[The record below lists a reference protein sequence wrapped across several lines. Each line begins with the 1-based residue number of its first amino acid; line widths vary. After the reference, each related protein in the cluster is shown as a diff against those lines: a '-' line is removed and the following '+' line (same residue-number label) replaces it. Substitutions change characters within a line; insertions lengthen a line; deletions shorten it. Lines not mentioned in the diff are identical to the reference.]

1 MLNNSKVKVGGILK
15 AKKTMITKTNKMM
28 AFAQLEDLFGTIELV
43 IFPNVFSKY
52 RELIEDENVV
62 FVEGHFQES
71 EIEEPK
77 ILVDKVSKIKMPTN
91 KKLYISVNSMRDKN
105 LREIRNILK
114 DYSGNT
120 PVIFY
125 EEESKKAFGTENNLW
140 IDEKLFEE
148 LRDELILFTENDK
161 EKIILK

>member
-1 MLNNSKVKVGGILK
+1 
-15 AKKTMITKTNKMM
+15 
-28 AFAQLEDLFGTIELV
+28 
-43 IFPNVFSKY
+43 
-52 RELIEDENVV
+52 
-62 FVEGHFQES
+62 
-71 EIEEPK
+71 
-77 ILVDKVSKIKMPTN
+77 
-91 KKLYISVNSMRDKN
+91 